1 MKHTGLKVV
10 VIAFA
15 IAAVVYGIVFTVLQ
29 RDKQKRIDAILQEH
43 ISQLDVHYK
52 LSEKYFHSLA
62 DLSVMIL
69 QKDPVVISLLLKIE
83 NSKSAIKANNYRT
96 ILYKYLIPYY
106 EKLKKFGVLQV
117 HFVDTK
123 NVTLLRLHKPSKY
136 GDDLSDFKYSFTQV
150 NKTHQPIWG
159 LEKGRTYPSYRD
171 VYPLKDKYGHYIAA
185 VDVAFS
191 PEVIQQNL
199 LQTSG
204 IKSHFL
210 VLRSIML
217 QRGWKRNDKEET
229 GRSCENSAY
238 VMFYSDETNP
248 KGSCSAEIKRFLKKK
263 HTLIAKKMA
272 QHKRFALYFLDEKSA
287 QVIAFLPLKNIKGE
301 YIAYLVSYV
310 PSSTLW
316 NIVEDFYLLNVVLVI
331 LLLLFVYVIYKTY
344 MHSHDLK
351 KEKNRYEV
359 LASYDPLTKLPNR
372 TLLFL
377 KLEEIRAR
385 SKREKRKF
393 ALLFLDLDNF
403 KSINDTHGHNE
414 GDKVLKY
421 VSKTLRKLLRK
432 EDTLARFGGDEFVI
446 VLEEAKTPR
455 DISVVAQKIIEKLKE
470 PLDFGYAKYYI
481 GASIGISVYPDDAED
496 IHELIRFADTAMYT
510 AKKAGRNRYAFFSK
524 ELEQNVVEKITV
536 ENEMRYGIEN
546 DQFVIYYQPQ
556 IDARDG
562 KLVGFEALVRWH
574 HPKKGV
580 IHPYEFIP
588 IAEESQLIVELDR
601 YLMRKSM
608 EDLARWKKLGYRFDR
623 ISINLSIKELQK
635 EDFINDLTFALYQ
648 EGCDASW
655 VELEITEGLIM
666 KDTKNALT
674 KLRQLAKLGVKIS
687 IDDFGTGYSSLAYL
701 KKLPINKL
709 KIDKSFVDDMLEDN
723 DSKVIV
729 KTIIDLAKNLHL
741 EVLAEGVENEEQKEF
756 LVQNGCYIIQG
767 FYYSKPLPAKE
778 IEKKYFTA

>member
-1 MKHTGLKVV
+1 MKKAGLKVV
-10 VIAFA
+10 AVAFVIAVA
-15 IAAVVYGIVFTVLQ
+15 VYGIVFTVLQ
-29 RDKQKRIDAILQEH
+29 RDKEDRIDAILQDH

-52 LSEKYFHSLA
+52 LSEKYFRSLA

-69 QKDPVVISLLLKIE
+69 QKDPVVINLLLKIE
-83 NSKSAIKANNYRT
+83 NAKNAKKANNYRT

-123 NVTLLRLHKPSKY
+123 NLTLLRLHKPSKY
-136 GDDLSDFKYSFTQV
+136 GDDLSDFKYSFAEV
-150 NKTHQPIWG
+150 NKTHQPLWG

-171 VYPLKDKYGHYIAA
+171 VYPFTDKYGHYIGA
-185 VDVAFS
+185 VDIAFS

-217 QRGWKRNDKEET
+217 ERDWKRNDKEES
-229 GRSCENSAY
+229 GKSCENDAY
-238 VMFYSDETNP
+238 VMFYSDETHP
-248 KGSCSAEIKRFLKKK
+248 KGNCHPKTKRFLRQN
-263 HTLIAKKMA
+263 HDLIAQKMA
-272 QHKRFALYFLDEKSA
+272 RHERFALYFLHDKSA
-287 QVIAFLPLKNIKGE
+287 EVIAFLPLKNIKGE

-310 PSSTLW
+310 PSYALW
-316 NIVEDFYLLNVVLVI
+316 NIVEDFYLLNVVFI
-331 LLLLFVYVIYKTY
+331 LLLVLFIYVVYKTY
-344 MHSHDLK
+344 MHSFDLK
-351 KEKNRYEV
+351 QEKNRYEV

-385 SKREKRKF
+385 AKREKRKF

-421 VSKTLRKLLRK
+421 VAKTLRKLLRK

-446 VLEEAKTPR
+446 VLEEAQTPR
-455 DISVVAQKIIEKLKE
+455 DISIVAQKIIDKLKE

-496 IHELIRFADTAMYT
+496 IHELIRYADTAMYT
-510 AKKAGRNRYAFFSK
+510 AKKNGRNRYAFFSK
-524 ELEQNVVEKITV
+524 ELEKNVVEKMTI

-556 IDARDG
+556 IDARNE

-608 EDLARWKKLGYRFDR
+608 EDLARWKKLGYRFER

-648 EGCDASW
+648 DGCEASW

-666 KDTKNALT
+666 KDTKNALK
-674 KLRQLAKLGVKIS
+674 KLDQLAKLGVKIS

-701 KKLPINKL
+701 KKLPLDKL
-709 KIDKSFVDDMLEDN
+709 KIDKSFVDDMLLDN

-729 KTIIDLAKNLHL
+729 KTIIDLAKNLRL
-741 EVLAEGVENEEQKEF
+741 EVLAEGVETKEQKDF

-767 FYYSKPLPAKE
+767 FYYCKPLPAKE
-778 IEKKYFTA
+778 IEKKYFTH